1 MDSAILCL
9 DVTDREIGLAVA
21 DSPSSETEVHKLHPL
36 SYYKASLHKDR
47 QQLKETVYDKLDEIV
62 QDNNV
67 GGIVVAW
74 PTLSGGRAGG
84 SCGKVLHLLDYIAGK
99 SFLCSSHGILQ
110 SHFYFFFP
118 FSEESITQHTILI
131 VFSIYFF
138 SINSFIDHN
147 GSLLSKNRPFTLW
160 DTHNVH
166 KDSSDSSSSNAYNN
180 NNNDVPPDQWGRS
193 VVFSRVPAAS
203 QQGFSSDQQKFH
215 HHTSTKHLSAEKIL
229 ESFIDSH
236 WANHAR
242 RNTTSFHSQSNK
254 AQQEL
259 VSTQDSYDMESSLL

>member
-110 SHFYFFFP
+110 SHFYFFFL
-118 FSEESITQHTILI
+118 FLKNQLLNILFLLCFQSIFFQLIL
-131 VFSIYFF
+131 
-138 SINSFIDHN
+138 
-147 GSLLSKNRPFTLW
+147 L
-160 DTHNVH
+160 
-166 KDSSDSSSSNAYNN
+166 
-180 NNNDVPPDQWGRS
+180 
-193 VVFSRVPAAS
+193 
-203 QQGFSSDQQKFH
+203 
-215 HHTSTKHLSAEKIL
+215 
-229 ESFIDSH
+229 
-236 WANHAR
+236 
-242 RNTTSFHSQSNK
+242 
-254 AQQEL
+254 
-259 VSTQDSYDMESSLL
+259 